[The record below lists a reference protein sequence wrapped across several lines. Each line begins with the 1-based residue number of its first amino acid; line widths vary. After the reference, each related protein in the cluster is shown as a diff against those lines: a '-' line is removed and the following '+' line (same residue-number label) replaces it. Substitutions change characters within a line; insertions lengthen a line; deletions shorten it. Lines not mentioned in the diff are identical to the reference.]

1 MSEVVYLADFFVED
15 KLAGGAEMSDAAIIE
30 HLNIPIRRVRY
41 NEIEEVDRDC
51 FYIVANRSLFRPKI
65 LDKLTY
71 YKNYIIVEH
80 DYQFVSG
87 PGNGRN
93 PYMFEDGI
101 VPPMYKSQLDFY
113 KNAKAVFFQTGLQ
126 KSLFEQNKVEG
137 NFISLCTTPYSNSE
151 FAFFRKLVRENQGP
165 RTRKF
170 AVMESPKEIK
180 NTKGAVDYC
189 IKAKLDFAMIPPM
202 DRESFLSKL
211 AEYSALV
218 FFPMTPESCSRLAT
232 EARIL
237 GLNMITPPIYGA
249 PGEDWF
255 SLTGEKLVDELERI
269 TVDKSIPA
277 IKEYLPNG

>member
-15 KLAGGAEMSDAAIIE
+15 QLAGGAEMSDAAIIE
-30 HLNIPIRRVRY
+30 HLDTPIKRVRY
-41 NEIEEVDRDC
+41 NEIEEVDKDC

-80 DYQFVSG
+80 DYQFISG

-93 PYMFEDGI
+93 PYIFEGAL
-101 VPPMYKSQLDFY
+101 VPPMYKSHLDFY
-113 KNAKAVFFQTGLQ
+113 KNAKAVFFQTEFQ
-126 KSLFEQNKVEG
+126 KGLFEKNNVEG
-137 NFISLCTTPYSNSE
+137 NFISFGTTPYSNKE
-151 FAFFRKLVRENQGP
+151 FSFFRKLVRENKGP

-170 AVMESPKEIK
+170 AVMESNNDIK

-189 IKAKLDFAMIPPM
+189 IKAKLDFDMIPPM
-202 DRESFLSKL
+202 KRESFLLKL

-232 EARIL
+232 EARVL
-237 GLNMITPPIYGA
+237 GLNMITPQIYGA
-249 PGEDWF
+249 PGEAWF
-255 SLTGEKLVDELERI
+255 SLTGEDLVDELERI
-269 TVDKSIPA
+269 TVEVSMPTL
-277 IKEYLPNG
+277 KEYLPNG